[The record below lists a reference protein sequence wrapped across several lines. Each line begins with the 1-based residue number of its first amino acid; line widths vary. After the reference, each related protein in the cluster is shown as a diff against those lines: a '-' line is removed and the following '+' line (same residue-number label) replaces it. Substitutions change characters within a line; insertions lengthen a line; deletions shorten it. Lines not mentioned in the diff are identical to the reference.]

1 MDGVRQDNGSV
12 FAIASA
18 VLNTS
23 RGVSD
28 GVVVFLTAVERMS
41 WGDVDVVSIVFG
53 RKFARTIVNLN
64 SHLFW
69 RGRDNGFVP
78 ETRQRSVVTHQTF

>member
-28 GVVVFLTAVERMS
+28 GVVVFLTAVERM
-41 WGDVDVVSIVFG
+41 
-53 RKFARTIVNLN
+53 
-64 SHLFW
+64 
-69 RGRDNGFVP
+69 P
-78 ETRQRSVVTHQTF
+78 